1 MNRIKFTAAL
11 AVLLAGA
18 SMVDAAEFTNRFAI
32 FISSDDPP
40 EQSIIDGSA
49 IPAGLRLQA
58 DPIISEAN
66 LLSYDTNNNTFMVP
80 FDTAQR
86 IGQICLTR
94 LQTPFVVV
102 ANGQRIYVG
111 EFSSPLS
118 SNSTGVP
125 TILPSLAQTNGAS
138 PNIQFQIDRGYPPP
152 NGSARGADRR
162 SDPRIISAIHALF
175 PNPKS

>member
-1 MNRIKFTAAL
+1 M
-11 AVLLAGA
+11 
-18 SMVDAAEFTNRFAI
+18 
-32 FISSDDPP
+32 
-40 EQSIIDGSA
+40 
-49 IPAGLRLQA
+49 QA

-66 LLSYDTNNNTFMVP
+66 LLSYDTNNNTFMFH

-152 NGSARGADRR
+152 NGSARGSGPSER
-162 SDPRIISAIHALF
+162 SAHYFRYSRPFSESKIMRLIVLLAVASLARIVGAF
-175 PNPKS
+175 QPNLT